1 MLESIKYFIPKPIS
15 KYSVSPSRDVISL
28 QIEGLKLL
36 CWIDWHLLY
45 ITSNC
50 VCKFLFKGTVSLIS
64 RDPPCTDGSAWF
76 TMVPLKP

>member
-36 CWIDWHLLY
+36 C
-45 ITSNC
+45 
-50 VCKFLFKGTVSLIS
+50 
-64 RDPPCTDGSAWF
+64 
-76 TMVPLKP
+76 